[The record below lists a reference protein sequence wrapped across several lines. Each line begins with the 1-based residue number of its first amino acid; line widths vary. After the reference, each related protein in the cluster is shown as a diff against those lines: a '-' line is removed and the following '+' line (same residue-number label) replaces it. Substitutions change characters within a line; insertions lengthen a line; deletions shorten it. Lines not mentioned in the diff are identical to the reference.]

1 MRGKIRVYARIR
13 PMSKTEKE
21 NADRNARCYK
31 ILDEMSLTID
41 PESKMAQVFNF
52 DAVYGEDS
60 RQEEI
65 FEDVERL
72 VQSAIDGY
80 NVCIFAYGQTGS
92 GKTFT
97 IQGDDE
103 HPGLVPRGIVKL
115 FSTLSEM
122 PNFAIELNCTL
133 VEIYLNELRDLLLK
147 AGEKNP
153 GELDVKE
160 DRTGRVVISNVTTRR
175 IESVERMEEVF
186 EEGLKHRKTRK
197 TSMNNA
203 SSRSHLIFTIE
214 IKCTCT
220 NLVDAPTTIG
230 KLSFIDLAGSEK
242 SSKTEI
248 TDEVGKKE
256 AISINQ
262 SLSSLG
268 NVIHALSIGSKHI
281 PYKDSILTRVMKDSL
296 GGTAK
301 TLMFVNCSPSVYN
314 TAETKNSLRYAE
326 SAKKVTNKVSKGVE
340 TKEI

>member
-1 MRGKIRVYARIR
+1 M
-13 PMSKTEKE
+13 
-21 NADRNARCYK
+21 
-31 ILDEMSLTID
+31 
-41 PESKMAQVFNF
+41 
-52 DAVYGEDS
+52 
-60 RQEEI
+60 
-65 FEDVERL
+65 
-72 VQSAIDGY
+72 
-80 NVCIFAYGQTGS
+80 
-92 GKTFT
+92 
-97 IQGDDE
+97 
-103 HPGLVPRGIVKL
+103 
-115 FSTLSEM
+115 SEM

-147 AGEKNP
+147 AGEKNN